1 MNPSIQVAIARDYI
15 SLLWQFLILNHP
27 VFRGK
32 CPDPPWSKFANQH
45 GKGLEHSSLSVC
57 ELGPEPKPNCHL
69 LCAMLKIS
77 GASLLCRMLALRMG
91 YQVALS
97 VMTPELGFVDPMW
110 TPRCCWR
117 RIWWTVPLLPFVDA
131 SGACQSRLGIRIAA
145 MNGKRYFSLCSFFL
159 FVSFSLSRFTPVS
172 RPPLFRQ

>member
-1 MNPSIQVAIARDYI
+1 MARDYI

-32 CPDPPWSKFANQH
+32 SPDPPWSKFANQH

-97 VMTPELGFVDPMW
+97 VMTPELGFVDPM
-110 TPRCCWR
+110 
-117 RIWWTVPLLPFVDA
+117 
-131 SGACQSRLGIRIAA
+131 
-145 MNGKRYFSLCSFFL
+145 
-159 FVSFSLSRFTPVS
+159 
-172 RPPLFRQ
+172 

>member
-1 MNPSIQVAIARDYI
+1 MNPSIQVAMARDYI

-97 VMTPELGFVDPMW
+97 VMTPELGFVDPM
-110 TPRCCWR
+110 
-117 RIWWTVPLLPFVDA
+117 
-131 SGACQSRLGIRIAA
+131 
-145 MNGKRYFSLCSFFL
+145 
-159 FVSFSLSRFTPVS
+159 
-172 RPPLFRQ
+172 